1 MLTIRYLDGLIL
13 ALHNCACRNGL
24 LWKQSIAFFDAVLPQ
39 LLSTRGYVESLYRI
53 HVGRKSLYS
62 LSYYTI
68 DGTFV
73 CLHWRCWRALRVTD
87 WFRTTWIKMQRAYYP
102 WCMNVKLRCLVFQ
115 YHTLR
120 ISVCDSESNLHAV
133 MYLPAPI
140 ALIARQRRQRA
151 IVVFQCIHANISWIE
166 CSKSCYE
173 LRFWQDPMRSLE
185 IQCTGKPDQLWPYEI
200 ACFSHG
206 TLIPG
211 DTRFNNVRARGEC
224 LGAWRIFWH
233 APLSSLN
240 W

>member
-120 ISVCDSESNLHAV
+120 ISVCGSESITFTQSGTYRLRLLSLLVKGVREQSLFFNAFMLISAESSVVRVV
-133 MYLPAPI
+133 MNYD
-140 ALIARQRRQRA
+140 
-151 IVVFQCIHANISWIE
+151 SD
-166 CSKSCYE
+166 K
-173 LRFWQDPMRSLE
+173 
-185 IQCTGKPDQLWPYEI
+185 IQCEAWR
-200 ACFSHG
+200 S
-206 TLIPG
+206 
-211 DTRFNNVRARGEC
+211 NARG
-224 LGAWRIFWH
+224 
-233 APLSSLN
+233 SLISYGHTSFAFPMYFN
-240 W
+240 SRRHTIQQC